1 MSFPES
7 GDGSL
12 SQQVRAEP
20 GIMVGLRR
28 LEDRAPL
35 VSSPAAAKQ
44 QPAAAARSSKRKSLC
59 LRLEDEDSALFVP
72 IKTTPKGKR
81 VLTDHQKDVLTS
93 RHDDIPALYRWYNI
107 IISN

>member
-1 MSFPES
+1 MQEVSFPES

-12 SQQVRAEP
+12 SQQVTAEP

-28 LEDRAPL
+28 LEDRDKQL
-35 VSSPAAAKQ
+35 VSSPGPAAAKQ

-93 RHDDIPALYRWYNI
+93 RHDDIPALYR
-107 IISN
+107 

>member
-1 MSFPES
+1 M
-7 GDGSL
+7 
-12 SQQVRAEP
+12 SQQVTAEP

-28 LEDRAPL
+28 LEDRVPL
-35 VSSPAAAKQ
+35 VSSPGPAAAKQ
-44 QPAAAARSSKRKSLC
+44 LPAAAARSSKRKSLC

-93 RHDDIPALYRWYNI
+93 RHDDIPALYRWCNNI
-107 IISN
+107 SFN